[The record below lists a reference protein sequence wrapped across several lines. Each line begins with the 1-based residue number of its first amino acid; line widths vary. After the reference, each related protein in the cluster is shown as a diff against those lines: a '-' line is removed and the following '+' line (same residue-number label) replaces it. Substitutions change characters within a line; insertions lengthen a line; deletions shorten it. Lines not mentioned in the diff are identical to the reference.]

1 MERVTILFWGII
13 AVLLSASLFFA
24 IGAEKQRR
32 ELKAVSGKLESG
44 DLVTLVRVLDGDT
57 IVVVRE
63 GDKPVTIRI
72 LGIKALDAKVEKDI
86 VTPFG
91 RAAVESLQRMLSGRS
106 ARVMLH
112 TVPNDRHG
120 RYLATLYCDGK
131 DLGLSLVRQG
141 LALVYTVYPF
151 PAMPVYLQEQELSR
165 AGRRG
170 LWANTEVAD
179 RALAL
184 MREWEKQTK

>member
-1 MERVTILFWGII
+1 MEKVTFLFWGVI
-13 AVLLSASLFFA
+13 ALLLSASLFY
-24 IGAEKQRR
+24 GVSAERERR
-32 ELKAVSGKLESG
+32 GLKSGSGKLESG

-57 IVVVRE
+57 VMVVRE
-63 GDKPVTIRI
+63 GDKPVTVRI

-91 RAAVESLQRMLSGRS
+91 RAAIESVERIMSGRS

-120 RYLATLYCDGK
+120 RYLATFYCNGK

-151 PAMPVYLQEQELSR
+151 PAMPVYLQEQELAR

-170 LWANTEVAD
+170 LWANTAVAD
-179 RALAL
+179 RALSL